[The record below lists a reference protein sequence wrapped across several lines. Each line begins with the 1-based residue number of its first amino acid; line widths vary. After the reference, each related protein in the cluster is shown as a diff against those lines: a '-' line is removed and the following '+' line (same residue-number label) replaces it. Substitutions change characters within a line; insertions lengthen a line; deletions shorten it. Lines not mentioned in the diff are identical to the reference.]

1 MDDRKPSGNNQILK
15 EKMKI
20 GISVVIE
27 AVLIML
33 EIYVLTQMQDQLL
46 IAGAMV
52 IPMALTLYFL
62 ILSIINVSQYN
73 KRMELERYED
83 LYNAQKASYLIVRK
97 SFEELSKRLEDLEQ
111 VNNLPAEEIINAQKA
126 VAKLTIS
133 RNKEN
138 ALALMESNESLIEQL
153 SSLERELKQNNSS
166 IAERQEKLLEQTK
179 KDLIERN
186 RDLERQLLEL
196 QAKVAE
202 NRQIVMPPMYAQ
214 PAPQMMPQQMDTV
227 SRQQDIKHDD
237 YAQEETDISFD
248 GYDTPMVAEAP
259 SEEPELNTIAETI
272 PTETEEHYVESDE
285 DAETDTESEIA
296 VETEPVIEAEPA
308 IEAEAEPTIEAEAE
322 VTPDPAPTVTPVS
335 DDPNHVMTPDEIA
348 AMFSGANAAEPVAEE
363 TAEAEPVIEAEAEPA
378 IEAEEEPVIEAEAE
392 ATPEP
397 VPTVTP
403 VSDDPNH
410 VMTPDEIAAMFA
422 GASTAESQ
430 VEAEPIAEPVVE
442 ETAEA
447 EPVIEA
453 EAEPAIEAE
462 AEPEAVVEEKAAEPV
477 EEKAATS
484 VPDLSNNDPN
494 KMLTPEE
501 IEKLFANL

>member
-20 GISVVIE
+20 GISIVIE

-248 GYDTPMVAEAP
+248 GYDTRTVAEAP

-296 VETEPVIEAEPA
+296 VETEPVIEAEAKATP
-308 IEAEAEPTIEAEAE
+308 EP
-322 VTPDPAPTVTPVS
+322 VPVVTPVS
-335 DDPNHVMTPDEIA
+335 DDPNHVMTADEIA

-363 TAEAEPVIEAEAEPA
+363 TAEAEPA
-378 IEAEEEPVIEAEAE
+378 IEAEEEPAIEDEAE

-397 VPTVTP
+397 VPVVTP

-430 VEAEPIAEPVVE
+430 VESEPIAEPVVE

-462 AEPEAVVEEKAAEPV
+462 AEPEAVIEEKAAEPV

>member
-20 GISVVIE
+20 GISIVIE

-52 IPMALTLYFL
+52 IPMVLTLYFL

-248 GYDTPMVAEAP
+248 GYDTRTVAEAP

-296 VETEPVIEAEPA
+296 VETEPVIEAE
-308 IEAEAEPTIEAEAE
+308 
-322 VTPDPAPTVTPVS
+322 
-335 DDPNHVMTPDEIA
+335 
-348 AMFSGANAAEPVAEE
+348 
-363 TAEAEPVIEAEAEPA
+363 
-378 IEAEEEPVIEAEAE
+378 AE

-397 VPTVTP
+397 VPVVTP

-462 AEPEAVVEEKAAEPV
+462 AEPEAVIEEKAAEPV

>member
-20 GISVVIE
+20 GISIVIE

-227 SRQQDIKHDD
+227 SRQKDIKHDD

-296 VETEPVIEAEPA
+296 VETEPVIEAE
-308 IEAEAEPTIEAEAE
+308 AEPTIEAEAE
-322 VTPDPAPTVTPVS
+322 VTPEPVPTVTPVS

-363 TAEAEPVIEAEAEPA
+363 TAEAEPAIEAEAEPA
-378 IEAEEEPVIEAEAE
+378 IEAEAEV
-392 ATPEP
+392 TPEP

-462 AEPEAVVEEKAAEPV
+462 AEPKAVVEEKAAEPV

>member
-20 GISVVIE
+20 GISIVIE

-248 GYDTPMVAEAP
+248 GYDTRTVAEAP

-296 VETEPVIEAEPA
+296 VETEPVIEAEA
-308 IEAEAEPTIEAEAE
+308 K
-322 VTPDPAPTVTPVS
+322 
-335 DDPNHVMTPDEIA
+335 
-348 AMFSGANAAEPVAEE
+348 
-363 TAEAEPVIEAEAEPA
+363 
-378 IEAEEEPVIEAEAE
+378 

-397 VPTVTP
+397 VPVVTP

-442 ETAEA
+442 ETAEE

-462 AEPEAVVEEKAAEPV
+462 AEPEAVIEEKAAEPV

>member
-20 GISVVIE
+20 GISIVIE

-248 GYDTPMVAEAP
+248 GYDTPTVAEAP

-285 DAETDTESEIA
+285 VAETDTEPEIA
-296 VETEPVIEAEPA
+296 VETEPVIEAEAEPA
-308 IEAEAEPTIEAEAE
+308 IEAEAEA
-322 VTPDPAPTVTPVS
+322 TPEPVPVVTPVS

-378 IEAEEEPVIEAEAE
+378 IEAEAE

-397 VPTVTP
+397 VPVVTP

>member
-20 GISVVIE
+20 GISIVIE

-227 SRQQDIKHDD
+227 SRQKDIKHDD

-296 VETEPVIEAEPA
+296 VETEPVIEAE
-308 IEAEAEPTIEAEAE
+308 AEPTIEAEAE
-322 VTPDPAPTVTPVS
+322 VTPEPVPTVTPVS

-363 TAEAEPVIEAEAEPA
+363 TAEAEPAIEAEAEPA
-378 IEAEEEPVIEAEAE
+378 IEAEAE

-453 EAEPAIEAE
+453 EAEP
-462 AEPEAVVEEKAAEPV
+462 EAVIEEKAAEPV

>member
-20 GISVVIE
+20 GISIVIE

-227 SRQQDIKHDD
+227 SRQKDIKHDD

-296 VETEPVIEAEPA
+296 VETEPA

-322 VTPDPAPTVTPVS
+322 VTPEPVPVVTPVS

-363 TAEAEPVIEAEAEPA
+363 TAEAEPAIEAEAEPA
-378 IEAEEEPVIEAEAE
+378 IEAEAE

>member
-20 GISVVIE
+20 GISIVIE

-296 VETEPVIEAEPA
+296 VETEPD

-322 VTPDPAPTVTPVS
+322 VTPEPVPTVTPVS

-363 TAEAEPVIEAEAEPA
+363 TAEAEPAIEAEAEPT
-378 IEAEEEPVIEAEAE
+378 IEAEAE
-392 ATPEP
+392 VIPEP

-462 AEPEAVVEEKAAEPV
+462 AEPKAVVEEKAAEPV

>member
-20 GISVVIE
+20 GISIVIE

-227 SRQQDIKHDD
+227 SRQKDIKHDD

-272 PTETEEHYVESDE
+272 PTETEEHYVESNE

-296 VETEPVIEAEPA
+296 VETEPVIEAE
-308 IEAEAEPTIEAEAE
+308 AEPTIEAEAE
-322 VTPDPAPTVTPVS
+322 V
-335 DDPNHVMTPDEIA
+335 
-348 AMFSGANAAEPVAEE
+348 
-363 TAEAEPVIEAEAEPA
+363 
-378 IEAEEEPVIEAEAE
+378 
-392 ATPEP
+392 TPEP

>member
-20 GISVVIE
+20 GISIVIE

-227 SRQQDIKHDD
+227 SRQKDIKHDD

-296 VETEPVIEAEPA
+296 VETEPA
-308 IEAEAEPTIEAEAE
+308 IEAEAEPA
-322 VTPDPAPTVTPVS
+322 
-335 DDPNHVMTPDEIA
+335 
-348 AMFSGANAAEPVAEE
+348 
-363 TAEAEPVIEAEAEPA
+363 
-378 IEAEEEPVIEAEAE
+378 IEAEAE

-397 VPTVTP
+397 VPTVAP